1 MLMKYIKPLIQII
14 FLALFIFLMSSSKTL
29 VWFIIFAV
37 SLIAALL
44 FGRVY
49 CGYICP
55 MNTLMQ
61 PVEWLSKKLHIQTSN
76 IPKFLITG
84 IVAWIALGVTIIFMI
99 VSKKVLN
106 VNIPILIV
114 WLILSV
120 VITIKHKPEVFHN
133 YICPFGLLQKLAGR
147 LSVFSHR
154 VTDYKCIG
162 CRVCEEVCPTNS
174 IKVEVDKYA
183 VINKT
188 YCLQCS
194 ECKNVCPENAII
206 YKRKDEKTFK

>member
-1 MLMKYIKPLIQII
+1 MKYLKTLIQII
-14 FLALFIFLMSSSKTL
+14 FLALFIFLMFIDKTF
-29 VWFIIFAV
+29 VWLAIFAF
-37 SLIAALL
+37 SLLVAVL

-61 PVEWLSKKLHIQTSN
+61 PVEWLSKRLHIQTSN
-76 IPKFLITG
+76 IPKFLKTG
-84 IVAWIALGVTIIFMI
+84 IVAWIALAVTIIFMI
-99 VSKKVLN
+99 LSKKVLN
-106 VNIPILIV
+106 VNIPVLIV

-120 VITIKHKPEVFHN
+120 VITIKYKQEAFHN

-147 LSVFSHR
+147 FSIFSHR
-154 VTDYKCIG
+154 VTDSKCIG
-162 CRVCEEVCPTNS
+162 CRACEEVCLTNS
-174 IKVEVDKYA
+174 IKVEADKYA

-194 ECKNVCPENAII
+194 ECKNICPTNAIS
-206 YKRKDEKTFK
+206 YMQKEK